1 MLTTDNQLGDPGAG
15 LFLTSEK
22 AVFCNFKFRFCIQNG
37 REIALTMEGLHC
49 SLIPSWVNVPE
60 QPPCQL
66 QLLQLQHL
74 PCLLLQ
80 REGNLP
86 LGNESEARL
95 PEGGQPG
102 GQPGWF
108 SSTDP
113 STSPSTI
120 ASTNP
125 SNTFFASSLWDP
137 VGGITDGEVNRNQIR
152 IMHPPLKASQYF
164 SILFIQK
171 PASIATTDFSILD
184 QQYCNAYKKMH
195 CQTQGMMMVALN
207 GSW

>member
-1 MLTTDNQLGDPGAG
+1 MLGMLTTDNQLGDPGAG

-49 SLIPSWVNVPE
+49 SLIPNWVNVPE

-74 PCLLLQ
+74 PSLLLQ
-80 REGNLP
+80 KEGNLP

-125 SNTFFASSLWDP
+125 SNTFFASPLWDP
-137 VGGITDGEVNRNQIR
+137 VGGITDGEVNQREMTPDSDSISVSIVQYSFSRKLPQDAPFESKYEVSLNCRNLR
-152 IMHPPLKASQYF
+152 YF
-164 SILFIQK
+164 EK
-171 PASIATTDFSILD
+171 
-184 QQYCNAYKKMH
+184 N
-195 CQTQGMMMVALN
+195 
-207 GSW
+207 